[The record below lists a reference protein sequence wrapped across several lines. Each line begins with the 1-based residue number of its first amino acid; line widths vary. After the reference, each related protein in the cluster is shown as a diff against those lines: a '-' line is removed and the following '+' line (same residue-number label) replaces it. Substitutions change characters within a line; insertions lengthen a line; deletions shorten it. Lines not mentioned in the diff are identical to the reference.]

1 MHIPLELYPYFFK
14 SVLSLIFDETEA
26 LETQVEEDVIHKAP
40 AFMNV
45 SITPVELSI
54 ICPRRLVDKHFLPV
68 MDQLGQLDLSLQSR
82 FVVSD
87 HEYIAMQVVGDGLEA
102 GKRVVELTSPLALAG
117 MYVHSIPT
125 IPSPPPLSY
134 HPSIYTILTIL
145 KDPFFSFQPTFPIT
159 SWSLLK
165 AKQA

>member
-26 LETQVEEDVIHKAP
+26 LETQEDVIHKPP

-68 MDQLGQLDLSLQSR
+68 MDQLGQLDLNLQSR
-82 FVVSD
+82 IVVSD

-117 MYVHSIPT
+117 MYVHSIST
-125 IPSPPPLSY
+125 IPPPPPLSY
-134 HPSIYTILTIL
+134 HHLYTLY
-145 KDPFFSFQPTFPIT
+145 
-159 SWSLLK
+159 SLF
-165 AKQA
+165 